1 MRHEEITYIFDALK
15 NVYHRVL
22 IVEQDIIHSDTQM
35 KAKKHNCKFF
45 YRQIKPKRLSH
56 TVFTIEKI
64 MYFLGLYKNDVG
76 QVIPFWQASHAIQ
89 EVPLSSENGRVA
101 ILAHISSISISVS

>member
-1 MRHEEITYIFDALK
+1 MFIPELFIA
-15 NVYHRVL
+15 
-22 IVEQDIIHSDTQM
+22 EQEIIHFDTQM
-35 KAKKHNCKFF
+35 KAESIVAYF

-64 MYFLGLYKNDVG
+64 MYFLGLDNNDAG
-76 QVIPFWQASHAIQ
+76 QVIRIWQASHAIQ

-101 ILAHISSISISVS
+101 ILAHISSIPISVS